1 MLMSQTLTD
10 LRHDPYP
17 GVRGPAASGTHAPPS
32 LLPTW
37 VQQAWT
43 PAPTQQNRN
52 DFSNSPQQIY
62 SAVSSGPRPTSIT
75 SPELSDWIHG
85 TPLQVPPIINV
96 SVATPDEPLVQ
107 DSFGNNTVSVP
118 QTESV
123 PMGLSSSAPD
133 LYDRGLLDMDES
145 TVQPSIAG
153 QTVHPTRRAELRH
166 PRTYLKVDVNMG
178 FATENRNESPTMLHP
193 VSNRNKR
200 RSISDVG
207 PRTPSMLGFS
217 PDTDM
222 STSLDDLIGILG
234 AVPQQREG
242 VKAEDNA
249 LNFESLNLKTEDDA
263 SSSLSFGNE
272 TMTPEPVSSKLSSL
286 ESLFDNSTVQ
296 LPNELQPQHSPVTL
310 DPSLIQQ
317 NKAIDEALLATLE
330 PSMPAAGPIRLNSGV
345 RSHGSS
351 PYLQPRHLPSD
362 GAADSIR
369 SWRFP
374 AVLDARPEALHPMDA
389 YTRKPDYGAVGGMRD
404 PSTGRGSR
412 RHIRAAL
419 SEDLRSMTHKRS
431 LGGADNSSRWALE
444 MIPAALV
451 EANGAPAPRQSMD
464 SSTRAGGRHVKSASV
479 QCATLTHTPVVTTSA
494 SQAASASRRKA
505 EAQYVCPFPDCT
517 STFTRQ
523 YNLRGH
529 MRSHM
534 DQRPFKCDWPGCGR
548 SFARTHDCKRH
559 QNLHLN
565 IKPYSCE
572 ACGKTFARLDALN
585 RHHKSEGGACGTN
598 MEN

>member
-1 MLMSQTLTD
+1 MSQTLTD

-17 GVRGPAASGTHAPPS
+17 GVRGPVASGTHAPPS
-32 LLPTW
+32 LLPPW
-37 VQQAWT
+37 VQQAWA
-43 PAPTQQNRN
+43 PAPIPMQQDRN
-52 DFSNSPQQIY
+52 DFSDLSQQMHSTI
-62 SAVSSGPRPTSIT
+62 SSGTRPTSMIP
-75 SPELSDWIHG
+75 PEMSNWNHG
-85 TPLQVPPIINV
+85 SPLQVPPIINV
-96 SVATPDEPLVQ
+96 SVAPLEEPLVQ
-107 DSFGNNTVSVP
+107 DSLGNDTMGVP
-118 QTESV
+118 QIGSV
-123 PMGLSSSAPD
+123 PMSLSSSAPD
-133 LYDRGLLDMDES
+133 LSDRGLLDMDES

-153 QTVHPTRRAELRH
+153 QVVHPTRRAESRH

-193 VSNRNKR
+193 VSNRHKR

-217 PDTDM
+217 PETDM

-242 VKAEDNA
+242 TKADDNG

-263 SSSLSFGNE
+263 SPSLSFGNE
-272 TMTPEPVSSKLSSL
+272 TMTPEQVSSRLSSL
-286 ESLFDNSTVQ
+286 ESSFDNSAVQ
-296 LPNELQPQHSPVTL
+296 MPNELQAQHSPVTL

-317 NKAIDEALLATLE
+317 NKVIDEALLATLE
-330 PSMPAAGPIRLNSGV
+330 PSMPAAGPVRPNPGI

-351 PYLQPRHLPSD
+351 PYLPPRHLPSD

-374 AVLDARPEALHPMDA
+374 AVPDARQEALHPMDA
-389 YTRKPDYGAVGGMRD
+389 YAREPDYGAVGGMRA

-412 RHIRAAL
+412 RHIRAAV
-419 SEDLRSMTHKRS
+419 SEDLRSTTHKRS
-431 LGGADNSSRWALE
+431 LSGSDNSSRWALE
-444 MIPAALV
+444 MLPASLV
-451 EANGAPAPRQSMD
+451 EPNGVPALKPSADNGM
-464 SSTRAGGRHVKSASV
+464 RAGGRHVKSASV
-479 QCATLTHTPVVTTSA
+479 QCAAFAHTPVVTTSA
-494 SQAASASRRKA
+494 AQAASASRRKA

-585 RHHKSEGGACGTN
+585 RHHKSEGGACGAN
-598 MEN
+598 VEN